1 MKYLRKLLL
10 IYLLYLFFRQS
21 CTRTTLYEG
30 ILFSVEILVSYPLVY
45 THSIVH
51 VRCTF
56 VRRYVYNYILLCTKV
71 RKYERRYEGT
81 VPSKVSYCTRTA
93 LFPYNILL
101 SRVSLLLT
109 EITEVVCATL
119 MDVASLYLQV
129 MNNVIDGVR
138 VRFLSLSF
146 LALQLIF
153 GCEHDR
159 ATSVLSSLT
168 NLCSSPWHR

>member
-1 MKYLRKLLL
+1 MPNNVLPSKPRM
-10 IYLLYLFFRQS
+10 
-21 CTRTTLYEG
+21 YE
-30 ILFSVEILVSYPLVY
+30 V
-45 THSIVH
+45 
-51 VRCTF
+51 
-56 VRRYVYNYILLCTKV
+56 
-71 RKYERRYEGT
+71 RYEGT
-81 VPSKVSYCTRTA
+81 NEGTKVSYCTRTA